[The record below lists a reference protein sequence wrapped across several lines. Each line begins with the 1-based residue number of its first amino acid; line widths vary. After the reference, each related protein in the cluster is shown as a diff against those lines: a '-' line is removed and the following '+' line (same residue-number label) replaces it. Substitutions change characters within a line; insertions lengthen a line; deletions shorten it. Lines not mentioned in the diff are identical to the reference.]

1 MHPYL
6 ITAKPGRI
14 RRTLTVLR
22 VWTVRILAF
31 TVMALLG
38 TAVFTVRCI
47 RPLINYAATRAIYL
61 ELWAAQ
67 RIGRPP
73 VSGLVGAGIT
83 DEFINEFHRA
93 RRTAAAGSPR

>member
-6 ITAKPGRI
+6 ITAKPGWI
-14 RRTLTVLR
+14 RRTLTLLR

-31 TVMALLG
+31 TVMTLLG
-38 TAVFTVRCI
+38 AAVLTVRCA
-47 RPLINYAATRAIYL
+47 RPLINYVATRAIFL

-73 VSGLVGAGIT
+73 VSGLIGAGLT

-93 RRTAAAGSPR
+93 RRTAAAGSPQ

>member
-14 RRTLTVLR
+14 RQALTVVR
-22 VWTVRILAF
+22 VWSVRILAF

-38 TAVFTVRCI
+38 AAVLIVRCA
-47 RPLINYAATRAIYL
+47 RPIINYLATRAIFL

-73 VSGLVGAGIT
+73 VSSLIGAGLT

-93 RRTAAAGSPR
+93 RRHATTNA

>member
-6 ITAKPGRI
+6 ITAKPGRV
-14 RRTLTVLR
+14 RRAMTALS

-31 TVMALLG
+31 TAMALLG
-38 TAVFTVRCI
+38 AAVLLVRCA
-47 RPLINYAATRAIYL
+47 RPLINYLATRAIYL

-73 VSGLVGAGIT
+73 VSGFVGVGIT
-83 DEFINEFHRA
+83 DEFVAEFHRA
-93 RRTAAAGSPR
+93 RTAAAGSAR